1 MEIPPHP
8 SWLCIITFS
17 SSSANMATAI
27 AVVKGEEEATP
38 GGLAGTTMMTTDHTH
53 RHPGDIAQD
62 HQGTYIWTIP
72 QNSVWLLQSN
82 LQIVIIAEC
91 IRVD

>member
-8 SWLCIITFS
+8 SWVCIITFS
-17 SSSANMATAI
+17 SSSANMAIAI

-53 RHPGDIAQD
+53 RHPGDTAQD
-62 HQGTYIWTIP
+62 HHGTVHTYGQYLRT
-72 QNSVWLLQSN
+72 VYGCYK
-82 LQIVIIAEC
+82 ATC
-91 IRVD
+91 K